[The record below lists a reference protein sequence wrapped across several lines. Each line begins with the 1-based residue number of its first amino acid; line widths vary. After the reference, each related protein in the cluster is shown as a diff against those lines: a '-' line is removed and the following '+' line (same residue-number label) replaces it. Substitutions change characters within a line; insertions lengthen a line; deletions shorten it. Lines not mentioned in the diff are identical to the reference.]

1 MKILVIDDDQFTL
14 DSISF
19 YLKNEGFEIFK
30 ALDSYKALEILEKVK
45 VDLIICDILLPSLSG
60 LGLLSLLK
68 NFYLEKTP
76 VILISSL
83 DQKEVV
89 SSSINLGAQDF
100 IIKPINFEELLT
112 KIKRLTSIPIS

>member
-1 MKILVIDDDQFTL
+1 MKILVVDDDQFTL

-19 YLKNEGFEIFK
+19 YLKSEGFEILK

-89 SSSINLGAQDF
+89 SSSMSLGAQDF
-100 IIKPINFEELLT
+100 IIKPINFEELLS
-112 KIKRLTSIPIS
+112 KIKRLTSIPVG

>member
-19 YLKNEGFEIFK
+19 YLKSEGFEILK

-89 SSSINLGAQDF
+89 SSSMSLGAQDF
-100 IIKPINFEELLT
+100 IIKPINFEELLS
-112 KIKRLTSIPIS
+112 KIKRLTSIPVG